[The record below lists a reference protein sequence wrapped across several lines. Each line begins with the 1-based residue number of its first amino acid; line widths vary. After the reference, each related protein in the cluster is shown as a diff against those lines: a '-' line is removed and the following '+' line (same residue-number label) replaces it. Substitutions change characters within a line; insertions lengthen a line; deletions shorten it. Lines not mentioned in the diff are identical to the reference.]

1 MGKIDPIPTFSL
13 PLTCTVGE
21 EEPTLLVNSMSRL
34 SFADQEIE
42 GARSIPYLKPIYPM
56 ASPPLSKKIFRD
68 PIDKR
73 DLIRLY

>member
-1 MGKIDPIPTFSL
+1 
-13 PLTCTVGE
+13 
-21 EEPTLLVNSMSRL
+21 LLVNSMSRL

-42 GARSIPYLKPIYPM
+42 GARSILPLKPMNPM